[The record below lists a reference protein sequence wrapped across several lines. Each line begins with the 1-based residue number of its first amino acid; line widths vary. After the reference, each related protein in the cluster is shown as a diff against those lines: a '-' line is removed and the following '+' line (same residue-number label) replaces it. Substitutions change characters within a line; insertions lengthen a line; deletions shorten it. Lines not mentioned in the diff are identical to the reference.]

1 MTDQKAVNT
10 KMADNEVDKEQPAK
24 AKPQKTAEESKT
36 LPKEKI
42 NLPGM
47 MKHFIESFKAMSRKS
62 KILAFSALIVT
73 LVISI
78 VAAVMLNRVHYTVLY
93 SDLNAD
99 EAGKILSILKDDSVD
114 AKMQGT
120 DTILVPEDKA
130 DELRVTLAADGYPQT
145 GLNYDLFTDSSDF
158 GSTDVETRTRLQY
171 TLQENIRA
179 TLNNMDKIKDSIVI
193 VNLASNSSYVVSK
206 NTTKASAAVMLEL
219 QPGTTLSDTE
229 AQSIAQF
236 VMKSVPD
243 LDLENVSIVDSA
255 MHSYDLTG
263 DSDSTQ
269 TYSASQMQLAEQMKK
284 TLSNQ
289 VLKILE
295 PVMGSGNVTASV
307 NLTLNFD
314 KETQNSVEF
323 SAPIEGETE
332 GMLRSLEETTNNSK
346 DTGGSNGSAGTDS
359 NGVSGTEYM
368 TTDGSGNSANS
379 SSKTYNYELNELQKQ
394 IEKAQGKVTDLSV
407 SVLLNSDSDGASAV
421 QSQAKDLVA
430 NAIGVDPQYISV
442 ASLPFVESAGEKGF
456 DDYYQQSQAAMQRA
470 TMVGILK
477 AVLICLTL
485 LAAVVLVLRFLKKRN
500 EPDEKADEA
509 VNAGIQDG
517 TEEDK
522 LKTKTNEELL
532 ADLVKAKSS
541 ETEKVER
548 LVEDYPEAAVQIL
561 RNWLTDN

>member
-1 MTDQKAVNT
+1 
-10 KMADNEVDKEQPAK
+10 MADSEVENVETAK
-24 AKPQKTAEESKT
+24 AKSQKAAEGSKV
-36 LPKEKI
+36 LPKEKAS
-42 NLPGM
+42 LPGM
-47 MKHFIESFKAMSRKS
+47 MKHLVASVKSMSRKS
-62 KILAFSALIVT
+62 KIVASSALIAT

-78 VAAVMLNRVHYTVLY
+78 TVAVMLNRVHYTTLY
-93 SDLNAD
+93 SGLNAD
-99 EAGKILSILKDDSVD
+99 EAGKILNVLKTDGVD

-145 GLNYDLFTDSSDF
+145 GLNYDLFTNSSDF

-193 VNLASNSSYVVSK
+193 VNLASNSAYVVSK

-219 QPGTTLSDTE
+219 QPGSTLSDTE
-229 AQSIAQF
+229 ARSIAQF
-236 VMKSVPD
+236 VIKSVPD
-243 LDLENVSIVDSA
+243 LELENVSIVDSA
-255 MHSYDLTG
+255 MHTYDLTG
-263 DSDSTQ
+263 NSESDQ

-284 TLSNQ
+284 ILSDQ

-332 GMLRSLEETTNNSK
+332 GMLRSLEETANNSK
-346 DTGGSNGSAGTDS
+346 DTAGTNGAAGTDS

-368 TTDGSGNSANS
+368 ASNGSGNSSNS
-379 SSKTYNYELNELQKQ
+379 STKTYNYELNELQKQ
-394 IEKAQGKVTDLSV
+394 IEKAQGKVADLSV
-407 SVLLNSDSDGASAV
+407 SVLLNSDADGASAV
-421 QSQAKDLVA
+421 QSQAKELVA
-430 NAIGVDPQYISV
+430 NAIGVDQQYISI

-456 DDYYQQSQAAMQRA
+456 DDYYQQSQDAMKRA
-470 TMVGILK
+470 SVVSILK

-485 LAAVVLVLRFLKKRN
+485 LTAVVLVLRFLKKRN
-500 EPDEKADEA
+500 EPEEKAEA
-509 VNAGIQDG
+509 ANAGARMIDG
-517 TEEDK
+517 IEQK
-522 LKTKTNEELL
+522 QAKTNEELL
-532 ADLVKAKSS
+532 DLVKAKSN

-548 LVEDYPEAAVQIL
+548 LVEDYPEAVVQIL
-561 RNWLTDN
+561 RGWLTDN

>member
-1 MTDQKAVNT
+1 
-10 KMADNEVDKEQPAK
+10 MADSEVENVETAK
-24 AKPQKTAEESKT
+24 AKSQKAAEGSKV
-36 LPKEKI
+36 LPKEKAS
-42 NLPGM
+42 LPGM
-47 MKHFIESFKAMSRKS
+47 MKHLVASVKSMSRKS
-62 KILAFSALIVT
+62 KIVASSALIAT

-78 VAAVMLNRVHYTVLY
+78 TVAVMLNRVHYTTLY
-93 SDLNAD
+93 SGLNAD
-99 EAGKILSILKDDSVD
+99 EAGKILNVLKTDGVD

-145 GLNYDLFTDSSDF
+145 GLNYDLFTNSSDF

-219 QPGTTLSDTE
+219 QPGSTLSDTE
-229 AQSIAQF
+229 ARSIAQF
-236 VMKSVPD
+236 VIKSVPD
-243 LDLENVSIVDSA
+243 LELENVSIVDSA
-255 MHSYDLTG
+255 MHTYDLTG
-263 DSDSTQ
+263 NSESDQ

-284 TLSNQ
+284 ILSDQ

-332 GMLRSLEETTNNSK
+332 GMLRSLEETANNSK
-346 DTGGSNGSAGTDS
+346 DTAGTNGAAGTDS

-368 TTDGSGNSANS
+368 ASNGSGNSSNS
-379 SSKTYNYELNELQKQ
+379 STKTYNYELNELQKQ
-394 IEKAQGKVTDLSV
+394 IEKAQGKVADLSV
-407 SVLLNSDSDGASAV
+407 SVLLNSDADGASAV
-421 QSQAKDLVA
+421 QSQAKELVA
-430 NAIGVDPQYISV
+430 NAIGVDQQYISI

-456 DDYYQQSQAAMQRA
+456 DDYYQQSQDAMKRA
-470 TMVGILK
+470 SVVSILK

-485 LAAVVLVLRFLKKRN
+485 LTAVVLVLRFLKKRN
-500 EPDEKADEA
+500 EPEEKAEA
-509 VNAGIQDG
+509 ANAGARMIDG
-517 TEEDK
+517 IEQK
-522 LKTKTNEELL
+522 QAKTNEELL
-532 ADLVKAKSS
+532 DLVKAKSN

-548 LVEDYPEAAVQIL
+548 LVEDYPEAVVQIL
-561 RNWLTDN
+561 RGWLTDN

>member
-1 MTDQKAVNT
+1 
-10 KMADNEVDKEQPAK
+10 MADSEVENVETAK
-24 AKPQKTAEESKT
+24 AKSQKAAEGSKV
-36 LPKEKI
+36 LPKEKAS
-42 NLPGM
+42 LPGM
-47 MKHFIESFKAMSRKS
+47 MKHLVASVKSMSRKS
-62 KILAFSALIVT
+62 KIVASSALIAT

-78 VAAVMLNRVHYTVLY
+78 TVAVMLNRVHYTTLY
-93 SDLNAD
+93 SGLNAD
-99 EAGKILSILKDDSVD
+99 EAGKILNVLKTDGVD

-145 GLNYDLFTDSSDF
+145 GLNYDLFTNSSDF

-219 QPGTTLSDTE
+219 QPGSTLSDTE
-229 AQSIAQF
+229 ARSIAQF
-236 VMKSVPD
+236 VIKSVPD
-243 LDLENVSIVDSA
+243 LELENVSIVDSA
-255 MHSYDLTG
+255 MHTYDLTG
-263 DSDSTQ
+263 NSESDQ

-284 TLSNQ
+284 ILSDQ

-332 GMLRSLEETTNNSK
+332 GMLRSLEETANNSK
-346 DTGGSNGSAGTDS
+346 DTAGTNGAAGTDS

-368 TTDGSGNSANS
+368 ASNGSGNSSNS
-379 SSKTYNYELNELQKQ
+379 STKTYNYELNELQKQ
-394 IEKAQGKVTDLSV
+394 IEKAQGKVADLSV
-407 SVLLNSDSDGASAV
+407 SVLLNSDADGASAV
-421 QSQAKDLVA
+421 QSQAKELVA
-430 NAIGVDPQYISV
+430 NAIGVDQQYISI

-456 DDYYQQSQAAMQRA
+456 DDYYQQSQDVMKRA
-470 TMVGILK
+470 SVVSILK

-485 LAAVVLVLRFLKKRN
+485 LTAVVLVLRFLKKRN
-500 EPDEKADEA
+500 EPEEKAEA
-509 VNAGIQDG
+509 ANAGARMIDG
-517 TEEDK
+517 IEQK
-522 LKTKTNEELL
+522 QAKTNEELL
-532 ADLVKAKSS
+532 DLVKAKSN

-548 LVEDYPEAAVQIL
+548 LVEDYPEAVVQIL
-561 RNWLTDN
+561 RGWLTDN

>member
-1 MTDQKAVNT
+1 
-10 KMADNEVDKEQPAK
+10 MADSEVENVETAK
-24 AKPQKTAEESKT
+24 AKSQKAAEGSKV
-36 LPKEKI
+36 LPKEKAS
-42 NLPGM
+42 LPGM
-47 MKHFIESFKAMSRKS
+47 MKHLVASVKSMSRKS
-62 KILAFSALIVT
+62 KIVASSALIAT

-78 VAAVMLNRVHYTVLY
+78 TVAVMLNRVHYTTLY
-93 SDLNAD
+93 SGLNAD
-99 EAGKILSILKDDSVD
+99 EAGKILNVLKTDGVD

-145 GLNYDLFTDSSDF
+145 GLNYDLFTNSSDF

-193 VNLASNSSYVVSK
+193 GGLAANSAYVVAEG
-206 NTTKASAAVMLEL
+206 TARAGAAVVLEL
-219 QPGTTLSDTE
+219 QPGSTLSDTE
-229 AQSIAQF
+229 ARSIAQF
-236 VMKSVPD
+236 VIKSVPD
-243 LDLENVSIVDSA
+243 LELENVSIVDSA
-255 MHSYDLTG
+255 MHTYDLTG
-263 DSDSTQ
+263 NSESDQ

-284 TLSNQ
+284 ILSDQ

-332 GMLRSLEETTNNSK
+332 GMLRSLEETANNSK
-346 DTGGSNGSAGTDS
+346 DTAGTNGAAGTDS

-368 TTDGSGNSANS
+368 ASNGSGNSSNS
-379 SSKTYNYELNELQKQ
+379 STKTYNYELNELQKQ
-394 IEKAQGKVTDLSV
+394 IEKAQGKVADLSV
-407 SVLLNSDSDGASAV
+407 SVLLNSDADGASAV
-421 QSQAKDLVA
+421 QSQAKELVA
-430 NAIGVDPQYISV
+430 NAIGVDQQYISI

-456 DDYYQQSQAAMQRA
+456 DDYYQQSQDAMKRA
-470 TMVGILK
+470 SVVSILK

-485 LAAVVLVLRFLKKRN
+485 LTAVVLVLRFLKKRN
-500 EPDEKADEA
+500 EPEEKAEA
-509 VNAGIQDG
+509 ANAGARMIDG
-517 TEEDK
+517 IEQK
-522 LKTKTNEELL
+522 QAKTNEELL
-532 ADLVKAKSS
+532 DLVKAKSN

-548 LVEDYPEAAVQIL
+548 LVEDYPEAVVQIL
-561 RNWLTDN
+561 RGWLTDN